1 MHEPRDIR
9 LFFALWPDRAVRAAL
24 DRRRRDWP
32 LGGPARAVPTRNL
45 HLTLHFIGNVPRDRA
60 DCLRRAARR
69 VEGRAFEL
77 VIDRRGWF
85 RGARVGWLGVPDTPP
100 AQAALHGVLGARLG
114 DCAFRPEARAFHPH
128 VTVARKLSRGPGPGI
143 VEPLGWRVERF
154 ALIESVSVEDGVQY
168 RVVETYPLT

>member
-1 MHEPRDIR
+1 M
-9 LFFALWPDRAVRAAL
+9 
-24 DRRRRDWP
+24 
-32 LGGPARAVPTRNL
+32 PTRNL
-45 HLTLHFIGNVPRDRA
+45 HLTLHFIGDVQRDQA

-69 VEGRAFEL
+69 VEGRVFEL

-85 RGARVGWLGVPDTPP
+85 RRARVGWLGATDIPL
-100 AQAALHGVLGARLG
+100 ALAALHGALGARLG
-114 DCAFRPEARAFHPH
+114 DCGFRPEARAFHPH
-128 VTVARKLSRGPGPGI
+128 VTVARKLSSGPGPGI